1 LSDLN
6 HTQFTRFQL
15 TARNTWRLAGNCCV
29 GLALLVLGSYSS
41 LLWAGNS
48 AKFDEL
54 ILQLEQGEVIFT
66 SRNEVDDF
74 TAQLKSAVPT
84 EDPGR
89 VLRLNRELCI
99 SDFLDKPEQGIVFA
113 SKFISELEQSRDV
126 VNLSH
131 FYLCRAQHYGSQ
143 NRSKEQE
150 QDLTTALDLANQ
162 SEDDLTTALMLSSK
176 AEMYSAHG
184 QHADSLVL
192 LFKAHDLYK
201 KLGHR
206 YGIGYSV
213 ENIATAFRRMGEYEK
228 AIEYLDL
235 SEKEFAA
242 PGDKYRLGFLLQQ
255 KAFVYG
261 ELGKPAIA
269 KQLFSRVRQIYQQI
283 GEPTFVT
290 ATDIDMMWIA
300 NMEQR
305 YSESLELADKITAQL
320 ASYQEKGQ
328 GQQVVNQGLFY
339 LYRAE
344 ALAGTGKMPESLQQF
359 EQANEV
365 IGSLN
370 NPRYMLWLT
379 RAWSKTLADAGMH
392 AQAYQR
398 LLQANTLQEEL
409 TSQAKQQRES
419 LLRYQ
424 FDTALQDEK
433 NNQLKAENKLS
444 AQQVLVLE
452 SAQRWQYIAIGLFI
466 ILALIALFYAIS
478 QIQRNRQLH
487 RLAMTDEL
495 TQVANRRSILWFAEE
510 TRLKAI
516 AQQQQWCLLLI
527 DIDYFKQCN
536 DSFGHDAGD
545 QVLIH
550 IAAAMKSLLRT
561 SDRVGRTGGEEFLLV
576 VPDLGLTEA
585 TAIAERLRQV
595 VMQLKIPDYPQ
606 IKITVSVGVTQ
617 AGSQEDVREAM
628 SRADA
633 ALYQAKSLGRNKV
646 VAA

>member
-1 LSDLN
+1 MIDLK
-6 HTQFTRFQL
+6 H
-15 TARNTWRLAGNCCV
+15 
-29 GLALLVLGSYSS
+29 LLIEDIQSKG
-41 LLWAGNS
+41 LLWLRQAKWCCFGFIALSLSFS
-48 AKFDEL
+48 AEVTAADSSKFDRL
-54 ILQLEQGEVIFT
+54 ILQLEQGEIIFT
-66 SRNEVDDF
+66 KRAELEAFSQ
-74 TAQLKSAVPT
+74 QLKAVVPQN
-84 EDPGR
+84 DPAR
-89 VLRLNRELCI
+89 MLRLNRELCLN
-99 SDFLDKPEQGIVFA
+99 DYLDAPEQGVAFA
-113 SKFISELEQSRDV
+113 NRYITELQATQDV
-126 VNLSH
+126 LNLSH
-131 FYLCRAQHYGSQ
+131 FYLCRAQHYASQ
-143 NRSKEQE
+143 NRNKEQE
-150 QDLTTALDLANQ
+150 QDLTEALRLADQ
-162 SEDDLTTALMLSSK
+162 SEDALSQALMLSTK
-176 AEMYSAHG
+176 AEMYSARG
-184 QHADSLVL
+184 QQADSLVL

-201 KLGHR
+201 KIGHR
-206 YGIGYSV
+206 YGIGFSV

-228 AIEYLDL
+228 AIEYLEL

-242 PGDKYRLGFLLQQ
+242 PGDQYRLGFLLQQ

-261 ELGKPAIA
+261 ELNKPDIA
-269 KQLFSRVRQIYQQI
+269 KQLFKRVRQIYQQM

-290 ATDIDMMWIA
+290 STDIDLMWIA
-300 NMEQR
+300 NLEQR
-305 YSESLELADKITAQL
+305 YGDSLELAEKVSAQL
-320 ASYQEKGQ
+320 RSYEQRGE

-344 ALAGTGKMPESLQQF
+344 ALAGAGKLADSLQQF
-359 EQANEV
+359 DQAYQV
-365 IGSLN
+365 IEALN
-370 NPRYMLWLT
+370 NPRYLLWVL
-379 RAWSKTLADAGMH
+379 RAWSKTLHDAGMH
-392 AQAYQR
+392 EQAYQR
-398 LLQANTLQEEL
+398 LVEANQIQDDLN
-409 TSQAKQQRES
+409 SQSKQQRES

-444 AQQVLVLE
+444 AQQVQVLE

-495 TQVANRRSILWFAEE
+495 TQVANRRSILWFAEQ

-516 AQQQQWCLLLI
+516 TQQQHWCLLLI

-545 QVLIH
+545 QVLVH
-550 IAAAMKSLLRT
+550 TAAAMKSLLRT

-576 VPDLGLTEA
+576 LPDTELADA
-585 TAIAERLRQV
+585 TNIAERLRQV
-595 VMQLKIPDYPQ
+595 VEQLTFSPYTEV
-606 IKITVSVGVTQ
+606 KITVSVGVTE
-617 AGSQEDVREAM
+617 AGRHEDVREAM

>member
-1 LSDLN
+1 MSDPN
-6 HTQFTRFQL
+6 L
-15 TARNTWRLAGNCCV
+15 TPFNLLLFKARHWRLLTEKCSV
-29 GLALLVLGSYSS
+29 GLAYLTMLSYSG
-41 LLWAGNS
+41 LVWAGNS
-48 AKFDEL
+48 AKFDQL

-66 SRNEVDDF
+66 SRNEVDVF
-74 TAQLKSAVPT
+74 TQQLKTALPVA
-84 EDPGR
+84 DPVR
-89 VLRLNRELCI
+89 ALRLNRELC
-99 SDFLDKPEQGIVFA
+99 SNDFLDKPEQGVIFA
-113 SKFISELEQSRDV
+113 NKFITELKEGQDV

-131 FYLCRAQHYGSQ
+131 FYLCRAQHFASQ
-143 NRSKEQE
+143 NRRTEQQ
-150 QDLTTALDLANQ
+150 QDLATALDLAKQ
-162 SEDDLTTALMLSSK
+162 SEDKLTQALMLSSQ
-176 AEMYSAHG
+176 AEMYSTSG

-201 KLGHR
+201 ELGHR
-206 YGIGYSV
+206 FGIGYSV

-242 PGDKYRLGFLLQQ
+242 PSDHYRLGFLLQQ
-255 KAFVYG
+255 KAFIYG

-269 KQLFSRVRQIYQQI
+269 KQLFNRVRQIYQQI

-290 ATDIDMMWIA
+290 TTDIDLMWVA

-320 ASYQEKGQ
+320 ASYQQEGE

-344 ALAGTGKMPESLQQF
+344 ALAGTGNLSQALSQF

-365 IGSLN
+365 ISSLN
-370 NPRYMLWLT
+370 NRRYLLWLM
-379 RAWSKTLADAGMH
+379 RAWSKALADAGLH
-392 AQAYQR
+392 EQAYQR
-398 LLQANTLQEEL
+398 LLQANQLQDEL

-424 FDTALQDEK
+424 FDSALQDEK
-433 NNQLKAENKLS
+433 NKQLKAENKLS
-444 AQQVLVLE
+444 GQQVIVLE
-452 SAQRWQYIAIGLFI
+452 SAQRWQYVAIGLFVM
-466 ILALIALFYAIS
+466 LALIALFYAIS

-495 TQVANRRSILWFAEE
+495 TQVANRRSILWFADQ

-516 AQQQQWCLLLI
+516 AQQQPWCLLLI

-545 QVLIH
+545 QVLIG
-550 IAAAMKSLLRT
+550 IAAAMKNLLRA

-576 VPDLGLTEA
+576 LPDLELSAA

-595 VMQLKIPDYPQ
+595 VMQLKFPHYAQ
-606 IKITVSVGVTQ
+606 VKITVSIGVTQ
-617 AGSQEDVREAM
+617 AGRQEDVREAM

-633 ALYQAKSLGRNKV
+633 ALYQAKSLGRNQV

>member
-1 LSDLN
+1 MSDPN
-6 HTQFTRFQL
+6 PAQVINFQSQRQ
-15 TARNTWRLAGNCCV
+15 AWRQLAQRSCV
-29 GLALLVLGSYSS
+29 GWAFISLLSYSS
-41 LLWAGNS
+41 LSWASDS
-48 AKFDEL
+48 AKFDQL
-54 ILQLEQGEVIFT
+54 ILQLEQGEIFFT
-66 SRNEVDDF
+66 TRAELDAFSQLIKSVVPADD
-74 TAQLKSAVPT
+74 AA
-84 EDPGR
+84 R
-89 VLRLNRELCI
+89 MLRLNRELCVG
-99 SDFLDKPEQGIVFA
+99 DYLDKPEQGIVFA
-113 SKFISELEQSRDV
+113 NKFIEELAETQDS

-131 FYLCRAQHYGSQ
+131 FYSCRAQHYASQ
-143 NRSKEQE
+143 NRNKEQE
-150 QDLTTALDLANQ
+150 QDLTTALELANR
-162 SEDDLTTALMLSSK
+162 SEDALSQALMLSST
-176 AEMYSAHG
+176 AEMYSARG
-184 QHADSLVL
+184 QHADSLVMH
-192 LFKAHDLYK
+192 FKAHDLYK

-206 YGIGYSV
+206 YGIGFSV

-235 SEKEFAA
+235 SEKEFVA
-242 PGDKYRLGFLLQQ
+242 PGDQYRLGFLLQQ

-269 KQLFSRVRQIYQQI
+269 KQLFRRVRQIYQQI
-283 GEPTFVT
+283 GEPTFIT
-290 ATDIDMMWIA
+290 ATDIDLMWIA

-305 YSESLELADKITAQL
+305 YSESLELADQVLSQL
-320 ASYQEKGQ
+320 AGYQQQGE
-328 GQQVVNQGLFY
+328 GQQVVNQGLFQ

-344 ALAGTGKMPESLQQF
+344 ALAGTGKLPEALQQF
-359 EQANEV
+359 TQAHQV
-365 IGSLN
+365 IGALN
-370 NPRYMLWLT
+370 NPRYMLWLM
-379 RAWSKTLADAGMH
+379 RAWSKALADAGMH
-392 AQAYQR
+392 DQAYQR
-398 LLQANTLQEEL
+398 LLEANQLQDGL
-409 TSQAKQQRES
+409 NSQAKQQRES

-495 TQVANRRSILWFAEE
+495 TQVANRRSILWFAEQ

-516 AQQQQWCLLLI
+516 TQQQHWCLLLI

-545 QVLIH
+545 QVLVQT
-550 IAAAMKSLLRT
+550 AAAMKSLLRN

-576 VPDLGLTEA
+576 LPDMNLNA
-585 TAIAERLRQV
+585 AAAIAERLRQV
-595 VMQLKIPDYPQ
+595 VAQLTFAPYGEV
-606 IKITVSVGVTQ
+606 KITVSVGVAE
-617 AGSQEDVREAM
+617 AGRHEDVREAM

-646 VAA
+646 VSA

>member
-1 LSDLN
+1 LPDPNL
-6 HTQFTRFQL
+6 TQLAKFPSKCLKWR
-15 TARNTWRLAGNCCV
+15 RLARKFCA
-29 GLALLVLGSYSS
+29 GLAIISGCFSVSG
-41 LLWAGNS
+41 WAS
-48 AKFDEL
+48 DRVKFDLL
-54 ILQLEQGEVIFT
+54 ILQVEQGEVTFS
-66 SRNEVDDF
+66 SRAELDAF
-74 TAQLKSAVPT
+74 IQQLKSAVPVD
-84 EDPGR
+84 DPTR
-89 VLRLNRELCI
+89 VLRLNRELCLGEY
-99 SDFLDKPEQGIVFA
+99 LDKPEQGIVFA
-113 SKFISELEQSRDV
+113 NKFIAGLDEKQEV

-150 QDLTTALDLANQ
+150 QDLTKALDLANQ
-162 SEDDLTTALMLSSK
+162 SEDTLTQAMMLSSK
-176 AEMYSAHG
+176 AEMFSGRG

-201 KLGHR
+201 KLGNR
-206 YGIGYSV
+206 YGVGYSV

-242 PGDKYRLGFLLQQ
+242 PGDQYRLGFLLQQ

-261 ELGKPAIA
+261 ELGKPDIA
-269 KQLFSRVRQIYQQI
+269 KQLFNRVRQIYQQI

-290 ATDIDMMWIA
+290 ATDVDLMWIA
-300 NMEQR
+300 NMELR
-305 YSESLELADKITAQL
+305 YSESLELADKVSAQL
-320 ASYQEKGQ
+320 AIFQQKGE
-328 GQQVVNQGLFY
+328 GQQVVNQGLFQ

-344 ALAGTGKMPESLQQF
+344 ALAGTGKMPEALQQF
-359 EQANEV
+359 EQAYKV
-365 IGSLN
+365 INALD
-370 NPRYMLWLT
+370 NPRYLLWVL
-379 RAWSKTLADAGMH
+379 RAWSKTLHDAGMH
-392 AQAYQR
+392 DQAYQR
-398 LLQANTLQEEL
+398 LMQANQLQDDL
-409 TSQAKQQRES
+409 NSQAKLQRES

-433 NNQLKAENKLS
+433 NNQLKVENQLS

-466 ILALIALFYAIS
+466 VLALIALFYAIS

-495 TQVANRRSILWFAEE
+495 TQVANRRSILWFAEQ
-510 TRLKAI
+510 TRLKTI
-516 AQQQQWCLLLI
+516 AQQQHWCLLLI

-536 DSFGHDAGD
+536 DNFGHDAGD
-545 QVLIH
+545 QVLVQT
-550 IAAAMKSLLRT
+550 AAAMKSILRT

-576 VPDLGLTEA
+576 LPNMELEAA
-585 TAIAERLRQV
+585 TAVAERLRYV
-595 VMQLKIPDYPQ
+595 VAQLTFAPYSEV
-606 IKITVSVGVTQ
+606 KITVSVGVTE
-617 AGSQEDVREAM
+617 AGRNEDVREAM

-633 ALYQAKSLGRNKV
+633 ALYEAKSLGRNKV

>member
-1 LSDLN
+1 MSDPNL
-6 HTQFTRFQL
+6 TQFNIFPSKSQEWR
-15 TARNTWRLAGNCCV
+15 RLARKCCG
-29 GLALLVLGSYSS
+29 GLAIISGCCFS
-41 LLWAGNS
+41 LHGFAS
-48 AKFDEL
+48 DFEKFDRL

-66 SRNEVDDF
+66 SRTDLDAF
-74 TAQLKSAVPT
+74 TAQLKRAVPA
-84 EDPGR
+84 DDAAR
-89 VLRLNRELCI
+89 ILRLNRELCFG
-99 SDFLDKPEQGIVFA
+99 DYLDKPEQGIVFA
-113 SKFISELEQSRDV
+113 NKFISELQSSPDAL
-126 VNLSH
+126 NLSH
-131 FYLCRAQHYGSQ
+131 FYLCRAQHFGSQ

-150 QDLTTALDLANQ
+150 QDLTKALELAKQ
-162 SEDDLTTALMLSSK
+162 SEDALTLALMLSGN
-176 AEMYSAHG
+176 AEMYSARG

-206 YGIGYSV
+206 YGIGFSV

-235 SEKEFAA
+235 SEKEFVA
-242 PGDKYRLGFLLQQ
+242 PGDLYRLGFLLQQ

-261 ELGKPAIA
+261 ELGKPDTA
-269 KQLFSRVRQIYQQI
+269 KQLFNRVRQIYQQI
-283 GEPTFVT
+283 DEPTFVT
-290 ATDIDMMWIA
+290 ATDVDLMWIA

-305 YSESLELADKITAQL
+305 YGDSLELADKVSAQL
-320 ASYQEKGQ
+320 AVYQQKGE
-328 GQQVVNQGLFY
+328 GQQVVNQGLFQ

-344 ALAGTGKMPESLQQF
+344 ALAGTGKLTEALEQF
-359 EQANEV
+359 TAAHQV
-365 IGSLN
+365 IDRLN
-370 NPRYMLWLT
+370 NPRYMLWLK
-379 RAWSKTLADAGMH
+379 RAWSKSLADAGMH
-392 AQAYQR
+392 EQAYQR
-398 LLQANTLQEEL
+398 LLEANQLQDEL
-409 TSQAKQQRES
+409 NSQAKQQRES

-433 NNQLKAENKLS
+433 NNQLKAENQLS

-466 ILALIALFYAIS
+466 VLALIALFYAIS

-495 TQVANRRSILWFAEE
+495 TQVANRRSVLWFAEQ

-516 AQQQQWCLLLI
+516 AQQQRWCLLLI

-545 QVLIH
+545 QVLVQT
-550 IAAAMKSLLRT
+550 AAAMKSLLRA

-576 VPDLGLTEA
+576 LPDLELTAA
-585 TAIAERLRQV
+585 TAIAERLRLVVEQLTFAPYTQV
-595 VMQLKIPDYPQ
+595 
-606 IKITVSVGVTQ
+606 KITVSVGVTE
-617 AGSQEDVREAM
+617 AGRQEDVREAM

>member
-1 LSDLN
+1 MSDPN
-6 HTQFTRFQL
+6 PTQLEEFQSSGQKW
-15 TARNTWRLAGNCCV
+15 RRLARKCCA
-29 GLALLVLGSYSS
+29 GLAIISCSFSPFG
-41 LLWAGNS
+41 WAGDS
-48 AKFDEL
+48 KKFDRL
-54 ILQLEQGEVIFT
+54 ILQLEQGEVSFT
-66 SRNEVDDF
+66 SRTELDAF
-74 TAQLKSAVPT
+74 SQQLKNAAPMD
-84 EDPGR
+84 DPAR
-89 VLRLNRELCI
+89 VLRLNRELCLA
-99 SDFLDKPEQGIVFA
+99 DYLDKPEQGTVFA
-113 SKFISELEQSRDV
+113 NKFIAELEAKQDV

-143 NRSKEQE
+143 NRTKEQE
-150 QDLTTALDLANQ
+150 LDLTKALELANR
-162 SEDDLTTALMLSSK
+162 SEDALTQAMMLSGN
-176 AEMYSAHG
+176 AEMYSARG
-184 QHADSLVL
+184 QHADSLVQ

-201 KLGHR
+201 RLGHR
-206 YGIGYSV
+206 DGIGYSV

-242 PGDKYRLGFLLQQ
+242 PGDQYRLGFLLQQ

-261 ELGKPAIA
+261 ELNKPDIA
-269 KQLFSRVRQIYQQI
+269 KQLFRRVRQIYQQI
-283 GEPTFVT
+283 EEPTFVT
-290 ATDIDMMWIA
+290 ATDIDLMWVA

-305 YSESLELADKITAQL
+305 YSESLELADKVTAQL
-320 ASYQEKGQ
+320 AVYEQQGE
-328 GQQVVNQGLFY
+328 GQQVINQGLFY

-344 ALAGTGKMPESLQQF
+344 ALAGTGNMPESLKQF
-359 EQANEV
+359 EQAHQV
-365 IGSLN
+365 IGALN
-370 NPRYMLWLT
+370 NPRYLLWLK

-392 AQAYQR
+392 NQAYQQ
-398 LLQANTLQEEL
+398 LLEANHLQEEL
-409 TSQAKQQRES
+409 NSQAKQQRES

-433 NNQLKAENKLS
+433 NNQLKAENQLS

-466 ILALIALFYAIS
+466 ILSLIALFYAIS

-495 TQVANRRSILWFAEE
+495 TQVANRRSILWFANQ

-516 AQQQQWCLLLI
+516 AQQQHWCLLLI

-545 QVLIH
+545 QVLVQT
-550 IAAAMKSLLRT
+550 AAAMKSLLRT

-576 VPDLGLTEA
+576 LPDLDLTAA

-595 VMQLKIPDYPQ
+595 VAQLTFAPYSQ
-606 IKITVSVGVTQ
+606 VKITVSVGVAE
-617 AGSQEDVREAM
+617 AGRHEDVREAM

>member
-1 LSDLN
+1 MSDPN
-6 HTQFTRFQL
+6 YTQVTRFLLNGHKWRRL
-15 TARNTWRLAGNCCV
+15 TERYCV
-29 GLALLVLGSYSS
+29 GWAFVSLLSYSS
-41 LLWAGNS
+41 LSLASDS
-48 AKFDEL
+48 AKFDQL

-66 SRNEVDDF
+66 TRTELDAF
-74 TAQLKSAVPT
+74 TQQLKQVVPAD
-84 EDPGR
+84 DPAR
-89 VLRLNRELCI
+89 VLRLDRELCL
-99 SDFLDKPEQGIVFA
+99 SDYLDKPEQGVVFA
-113 SKFISELEQSRDV
+113 NKFITKLETEQDV

-150 QDLTTALDLANQ
+150 QDLTKALGLANQ
-162 SEDDLTTALMLSSK
+162 SEDALTQALMLSGN
-176 AEMYSAHG
+176 AEMYSARG

-206 YGIGYSV
+206 YGIGFSV

-242 PGDKYRLGFLLQQ
+242 PGDQYRLGFLLQQ

-261 ELGKPAIA
+261 ELNKPDIA

-283 GEPTFVT
+283 EEPTFVT
-290 ATDIDMMWIA
+290 ATDIDLMWIA

-305 YSESLELADKITAQL
+305 YSDSLELADKVTAQL
-320 ASYQEKGQ
+320 ASYQQQGQ

-344 ALAGTGKMPESLQQF
+344 ALAGTGNLPEALKQF
-359 EQANEV
+359 EQAHQV
-365 IGSLN
+365 IDALN
-370 NPRYMLWLT
+370 NPRYMLWLK

-392 AQAYQR
+392 NQAYQQ
-398 LLQANTLQEEL
+398 LLQANQLQDEL
-409 TSQAKQQRES
+409 NSQAKQQRES

-424 FDTALQDEK
+424 FDTELQDEK
-433 NNQLKAENKLS
+433 NNQLKAENQLS

-466 ILALIALFYAIS
+466 VLALIALFYAIS

-495 TQVANRRSILWFAEE
+495 TQVANRRSILWFAEQ

-545 QVLIH
+545 QVLVQT
-550 IAAAMKSLLRT
+550 AAAMKSLLRA

-576 VPDLGLTEA
+576 LPDIELNAA
-585 TAIAERLRQV
+585 TAIAERLRHV
-595 VMQLKIPDYPQ
+595 VAQLTFAPYNEV
-606 IKITVSVGVTQ
+606 KITVSVGVTE
-617 AGSQEDVREAM
+617 AGRQEDVREAM